1 MALCS
6 DCTARIEYEGTGRQ
20 NLFTFP
26 FEYDDISE
34 VHVSVYDPEKLT
46 YVPLEYG
53 PDWGF
58 NNPTTIGTRVPPT
71 ENIVIYR
78 CTDIGQMKA
87 VFHPGHPIK
96 AGDLNDDF
104 NQLKNAIEEAKCAT
118 EYLNEEVL
126 EGKDI
131 YLNRID
137 ADDDYKGIPGD
148 LVKSTSKLC
157 IDDEHVPSTK
167 WVDGRFWDHCD
178 ETTYRDDDWLSEI
191 DDCHIPTTAAVEQ
204 RLADFQALSGV
215 KKVTGNMQREQKWD
229 ESVTD
234 DDHVAT
240 TDALVERFDQRLS
253 ETGGSGYWL
262 QPGKLWVKDDTAELF
277 YRRESGTQ
285 WIQLDTKG
293 DQGDQGVPG
302 SQGDAAT
309 IEVGTTTTGLP
320 GTDALVENVGTN
332 QEAIFNFTI
341 PRGEPG
347 PEGPPGGGGGGETL
361 TFTAPLVK
369 TGTTVSIDLLTLSN
383 TP

>member
-6 DCTARIEYEGTGRQ
+6 DCTARIEYEGNGRQ

-34 VHVSVYDPEKLT
+34 VKVSVYDPEKLT

-58 NNPTTIGTRVPPT
+58 NNPTTIGVRNPPK
-71 ENIVIYR
+71 ENLVIYR

-118 EYLNEEVL
+118 EYLNEEVI
-126 EGKDI
+126 EGKNI

-137 ADDDYKGIPGD
+137 ADKDYKGIPGD
-148 LVKSTSKLC
+148 LVKSSSDLC
-157 IDDEHVPSTK
+157 IDDEHVATTK
-167 WVDGRFWDHCD
+167 WIDNRYWDHCD
-178 ETTYRDDDWLSEI
+178 ETTYRDDEWTAEL

-215 KKVTGNMQREQKWD
+215 EKVTGLMQRNQEWD

-234 DDHVAT
+234 DEHVAT
-240 TDALVERFDQRLS
+240 TDALVERFDQQLS
-253 ETGGSGYWL
+253 STGRSIRGGESYL
-262 QPGKLWVKDDTAELF
+262 QPGKLWIKDDTAELF

-293 DQGDQGVPG
+293 DTGPQGPQGPKGDQG
-302 SQGDAAT
+302 D
-309 IEVGTTTTGLP
+309 I
-320 GTDALVENVGTN
+320 
-332 QEAIFNFTI
+332 
-341 PRGEPG
+341 G
-347 PEGPPGGGGGGETL
+347 PEGPQGPEGPEGLPGSGGEIL

-369 TGTTVSIDLLTLSN
+369 NGTTVSLDLLTIPN
-383 TP
+383 A